1 MSQLYAHTKL
11 GTVVEN
17 STFPEVAR
25 LAGHSKWFYNVPG
38 GNGVANPEAEFFEG
52 HSLYQ
57 MIDQLRKNQVSGQ
70 PGTSEGR
77 ADEEL
82 RLLSKEIISSFDD
95 KSGLNENPRVALF
108 FEEMRTIDHEVRQ
121 FEQLG
126 EPIRVFLYVA
136 AFARIFNLE
145 WFTIS

>member
-1 MSQLYAHTKL
+1 
-11 GTVVEN
+11 
-17 STFPEVAR
+17 
-25 LAGHSKWFYNVPG
+25 
-38 GNGVANPEAEFFEG
+38 
-52 HSLYQ
+52 